1 MERCQVT
8 AGKNTLT
15 NSGVMGAGKKSVEA
29 ELLRVKFR

>member
-8 AGKNTLT
+8 ADKNTLT

-29 ELLRVKFR
+29 K